1 MNTLRNSVRLIGN
14 LGAAPEVKNLD
25 NGNKMARLNLA
36 TNETYMNS
44 KGEKVTETS
53 WHNLVAWGKTA
64 EIAEK
69 YLDKGREV
77 AVEGKL
83 TSRSYTDKE
92 GNKKYITEVVINE
105 ILMLDKKIDKPHFTK
120 VMFQKR
126 GCLAR
131 GSLFFYE
138 LNLTD

>member
-25 NGNKMARLNLA
+25 NGNKVARINLA
-36 TNETYMNS
+36 TNRTYVNA
-44 KGEKVTETS
+44 KGDKVTETN

-69 YLDKGREV
+69 FLDKGKEV

-83 TSRSYTDKE
+83 TSKLHR
-92 GNKKYITEVVINE
+92 
-105 ILMLDKKIDKPHFTK
+105 
-120 VMFQKR
+120 QR
-126 GCLAR
+126 R
-131 GSLFFYE
+131 
-138 LNLTD
+138 